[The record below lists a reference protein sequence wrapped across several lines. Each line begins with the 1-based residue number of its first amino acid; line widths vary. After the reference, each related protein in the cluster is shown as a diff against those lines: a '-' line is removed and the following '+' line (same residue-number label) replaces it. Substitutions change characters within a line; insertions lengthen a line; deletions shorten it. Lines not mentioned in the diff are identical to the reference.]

1 MSSKNIILFFILLGV
16 SFLNSILFSDTQI
29 IMNWVYALFP
39 LVLAIVFLIMSEK
52 MANRKYYN

>member
-1 MSSKNIILFFILLGV
+1 MSATNIIWFYILLGV

-52 MANRKYYN
+52 TKNKSYYN

>member
-1 MSSKNIILFFILLGV
+1 MSSKNIILFFILLGI

-29 IMNWVYALFP
+29 IMNWVYALIP

-52 MANRKYYN
+52 AKNRSYYN